1 MAGGFLGGGMEDL
14 FEAGV
19 VRAVGDAVRAKQKAV
34 AVMMDE
40 MMLTIARDLTPLRPR
55 KTEPR
60 VKKRR
65 PNNHRLMTSPRKEI
79 GPLPHRKVGV
89 ENRLKTS
96 RPAM

>member
-1 MAGGFLGGGMEDL
+1 MEDL

-40 MMLTIARDLTPLRPR
+40 MMLTIARDLTPLRPGG
-55 KTEPR
+55 TEPR

-65 PNNHRLMTSPRKEI
+65 PKNHRLMTSPGKEI
-79 GPLPHRKVGV
+79 GPFPHRKVGV

-96 RPAM
+96 RQAM